1 MTSKRGH
8 PLTKETRKKIS
19 QANKGKKKPPR
30 SSEHCRHLSEAKSG
44 PNNPNYGKKF
54 SEQTKQRMREA
65 HAHAHDGR
73 RRYKEPWNKG
83 KPLSREHRKHIAE
96 ARRGKP
102 HPHKGR

>member
-1 MTSKRGH
+1 
-8 PLTKETRKKIS
+8 
-19 QANKGKKKPPR
+19 
-30 SSEHCRHLSEAKSG
+30 
-44 PNNPNYGKKF
+44 
-54 SEQTKQRMREA
+54 MREA